1 MDNAHEENWGKRR
14 IPKIFFIHDIS
25 SFLPATARYTLYK
38 PYSNI
43 IVPRKVVQMD
53 HDDSRCET
61 GGDTARGASSV
72 AALRRSGR
80 AGADPLPAVCRA
92 LWTRARASGIAL
104 GALYVVDRP
113 PTGARPARGA
123 DAPRGRGGAPGRVP
137 PGQRRRVGARGRRA
151 RDGANAA
158 ARTRARR
165 PPRPRPR
172 TVDED
177 WDEEAAA
184 WRLARA
190 LALAWDVPAL
200 LPLRDLARELVAT
213 ERLRHDHQAAARL
226 AGVTRPEAA
235 LEAAPGTN
243 G

>member
-1 MDNAHEENWGKRR
+1 
-14 IPKIFFIHDIS
+14 
-25 SFLPATARYTLYK
+25 
-38 PYSNI
+38 
-43 IVPRKVVQMD
+43 MD

-61 GGDTARGASSV
+61 GRDTARGASSV

-123 DAPRGRGGAPGRVP
+123 AALLGAYH
-137 PGQRRRVGARGRRA
+137 RA
-151 RDGANAA
+151 SGDVWV
-158 ARTRARR
+158 RAGDEREMAQTLLHELGHA
-165 PPRPRPR
+165 PRPR

-184 WRLARA
+184 WHLARA

-200 LPLRDLARELVAT
+200 LPLRDLARELVVT

-226 AGVTRPEAA
+226 AGVTRPAAARAAYAALRRQAAARGWDNAAFAAA